1 MAVSDKSV
9 AIGAAIETQL
19 SVIERITMLKDEPNC
34 TLKAEEMLSLFFQL
48 DLERA
53 ALSSLI

>member
-1 MAVSDKSV
+1 MAVSDTSV
-9 AIGAAIETQL
+9 AIDEAIETQL
-19 SVIERITMLKDEPNC
+19 SVIDRITMLKDEPSC
-34 TLKAEEMLSLFFQL
+34 TLKAEEILSLFFQL